1 MQRYCN
7 ILQIQWKRNLYEAIL
22 GNPIFF
28 PKYTMCDKWSA
39 HANPSVLSRLLNT
52 KNQPPYINK
61 TNKRE
66 NATFLIFMQNNC
78 LPKKSWTED
87 VPFKSPSV
95 PLQTTIKIIIS
106 EQNWRKSSETTRH
119 LPRRDFQMPY
129 HMDVTT
135 LEYLEV

>member
-7 ILQIQWKRNLYEAIL
+7 IIQVRWKKKIVWSNSWK
-22 GNPIFF
+22 PIFF
-28 PKYTMCDKWSA
+28 SKYTMCDKWSA

-52 KNQPPYINK
+52 NNQPPYINK

-66 NATFLIFMQNNC
+66 NATFLIFMQDKC

-87 VPFKSPSV
+87 VPFKSTSIPW
-95 PLQTTIKIIIS
+95 QTTIKIIIS
-106 EQNWRKSSETTRH
+106 EQNWRKSRETTRH
-119 LPRRDFQMPY
+119 LPRRDFQTPY

-135 LEYLEV
+135 SEYLEV